1 MPPPSFEPAA
11 CAGHGFSTSASL
23 LMRGEPRLRCRKA
36 NLVRRLSSIKPLE
49 LPVPLLTAERLMDGP
64 ELQFRNVRF
73 TPNSGHFPRGPIC
86 PLSAKSGHGL
96 RSHLN
101 GWRVGRSHPNAAT
114 SIEAH
119 HPDLLSKLGAVS
131 GEQATAGKAATT
143 ASDRQHEDRQVSILD
158 GLARGKSEASP
169 SSHRAL

>member
-86 PLSAKSGHGL
+86 PLSAKSGHG
-96 RSHLN
+96 
-101 GWRVGRSHPNAAT
+101 RVRKERQNDGTDGHQD
-114 SIEAH
+114 IEYC
-119 HPDLLSKLGAVS
+119 
-131 GEQATAGKAATT
+131 
-143 ASDRQHEDRQVSILD
+143 
-158 GLARGKSEASP
+158 
-169 SSHRAL
+169 HRLFL

>member
-1 MPPPSFEPAA
+1 MLLSGGGAA
-11 CAGHGFSTSASL
+11 S
-23 LMRGEPRLRCRKA
+23 CRKEPG
-36 NLVRRLSSIKPLE
+36 VRTARCTQTLEFRRETSQFARPPLNISARARSKADIRARIK
-49 LPVPLLTAERLMDGP
+49 
-64 ELQFRNVRF
+64 NVRF
-73 TPNSGHFPRGPIC
+73 TPESGHTAGCIKC

-119 HPDLLSKLGAVS
+119 HPDLLSQHGPVL